1 MQLEAKK
8 YLYDIKRAADLIE
21 SFSAGKSFDDYS
33 ADVQARTYFFAPGL
47 SASSK
52 SSAKRSVR
60 SHELIPSLLR
70 KFRNI
75 EA

>member
-52 SSAKRSVR
+52 
-60 SHELIPSLLR
+60 
-70 KFRNI
+70 
-75 EA
+75 